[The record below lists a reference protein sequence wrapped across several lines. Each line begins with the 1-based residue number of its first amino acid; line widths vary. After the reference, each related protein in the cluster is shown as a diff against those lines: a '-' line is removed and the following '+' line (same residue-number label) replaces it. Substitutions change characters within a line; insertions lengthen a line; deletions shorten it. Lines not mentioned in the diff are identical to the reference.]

1 MIVIKAK
8 FFSVNGH
15 YVSFSIEGHSDY
27 DVKGKDIV
35 CAAVSALTQHTARFL
50 AKHCG
55 AIVEKQQARLNV
67 RLPRPGELS
76 DLLVKELYE
85 SIKDIQSQYPRN
97 LSLEVMIDEDRY
109 TVVRP

>member
-1 MIVIKAK
+1 MIKTK
-8 FFSVNGH
+8 FLSVDDH
-15 YVSFSIEGHSDY
+15 YVSFSVEGHSDY

-35 CAAVSALTQHTARFL
+35 CAAVSALVQHTARFL

-67 RLPRPGELS
+67 RLPLPSELS

-97 LSLEVMIDEDRY
+97 LSLEVMIDEDRH
-109 TVVRP
+109 TAVRP

>member
-1 MIVIKAK
+1 MIKTK
-8 FFSVNGH
+8 FFLAGGR
-15 YVSFSIEGHSDY
+15 YVSFTIEGHSDY

-35 CAAVSALTQHTARFL
+35 CAAVSALTQHTARLL
-50 AKHCG
+50 ARHCG

-67 RLPRPGELS
+67 RLPLPSDLS

-97 LSLEVMIDEDRY
+97 LSLEVMINEDRH
-109 TVVRP
+109 TVVRS